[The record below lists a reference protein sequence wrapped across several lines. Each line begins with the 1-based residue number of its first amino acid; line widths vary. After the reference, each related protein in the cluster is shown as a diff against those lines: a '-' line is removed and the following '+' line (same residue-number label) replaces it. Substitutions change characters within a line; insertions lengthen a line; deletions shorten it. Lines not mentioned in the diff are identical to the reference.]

1 MKTSKTEV
9 RKNEMK
15 GFLRVLFH
23 NIGTAAT
30 DVQIA
35 RAEWFESCGK
45 LTEEELESEADTT
58 RVKKIVARSTS
69 ISAKIL
75 EIENHLSSLGEALCN
90 TLPLLDEYTT
100 VAERAQFLNILES
113 QYKDLDESRGSL
125 WMIATGL
132 EPKRTGVDGE
142 VHAGPLFYALWFA
155 LADHPAHSD
164 TDDNW
169 LDVLLPAGRVFNGA
183 MTWQLQDHEFRRVW
197 RLFRMPGEMVDDI
210 EQY

>member
-1 MKTSKTEV
+1 MKTFKTEE
-9 RKNEMK
+9 RKDELMD
-15 GFLRVLFH
+15 FLRVLFH
-23 NIGTAAT
+23 NIGTAAV

-35 RAEWFESCGK
+35 RAEWLESCGE

-58 RVKKIVARSTS
+58 RVKKIVARSTL
-69 ISAKIL
+69 ISARIL

-132 EPKRTGVDGE
+132 ELKRTGVDGE
-142 VHAGPLFYALWFA
+142 VHAGPLFHALRYA
-155 LADHPAHSD
+155 LADHPAHSE

-169 LDVLLPAGRVFNGA
+169 LDLLLPAGRVFNGA
-183 MTWQLQDHEFRRVW
+183 MSWQLQDLELRRVW
-197 RLFRMPGEMVDDI
+197 CLFRMPGERVYDI
-210 EQY
+210 EQ